1 MMALI
6 TIRLPQLP
14 NGRDDTLS
22 MSTHSV
28 LSPREA
34 HTLTQL
40 TRAWF
45 PVIQGLISD
54 TENSSFTK
62 NNLELDSDVLNS
74 HKHDSGSRRNIL
86 TDSMFSTPQ
95 VSSHREE
102 DCRASYLA
110 ERSSRRCGCRTALS
124 QSSFNIKWAFAF
136 RSLDS
141 TTEGSV
147 EGPVIKQNH
156 FSIKQKKDRVLKNIP
171 GYGVSH

>member
-6 TIRLPQLP
+6 TILLLQLP

-34 HTLTQL
+34 HTRTQL

-86 TDSMFSTPQ
+86 TDSMFSTHKSIPTG
-95 VSSHREE
+95 SH
-102 DCRASYLA
+102 LK
-110 ERSSRRCGCRTALS
+110 RSSSFLLGRKELS
-124 QSSFNIKWAFAF
+124 QVRLQNCTVA
-136 RSLDS
+136 
-141 TTEGSV
+141 
-147 EGPVIKQNH
+147 KQ
-156 FSIKQKKDRVLKNIP
+156 F
-171 GYGVSH
+171 

>member
-6 TIRLPQLP
+6 MIRLPQLP

-22 MSTHSV
+22 KSTHSV

-45 PVIQGLISD
+45 PIIQGLISD

-95 VSSHREE
+95 VNSHRESSKKIVE
-102 DCRASYLA
+102 LLTWQKGALA
-110 ERSSRRCGCRTALS
+110 GAAAELHYRKA
-124 QSSFNIKWAFAF
+124 
-136 RSLDS
+136 
-141 TTEGSV
+141 
-147 EGPVIKQNH
+147 
-156 FSIKQKKDRVLKNIP
+156 VLI
-171 GYGVSH
+171 